1 MHQKPYQCTTE
12 PLELRMSSLCSLSIW
27 WSVHSS
33 VWVIFFR
40 QDNMCFWF
48 FFSFLIQI
56 FKVLTVNIFTS
67 SLLFSSVHLKIISLH
82 TCHPVILQHF
92 FSVTATE
99 QMYRV
104 PEISGSF
111 CTYCTQAHVRAQ
123 TCPCTLFF
131 FPVTAANRCDFH
143 SFIREQTEAADE
155 GTSCMFLHN
164 LSHHFT
170 ENREAGSSVSLS
182 SVQTKSQHLNW
193 W

>member
-1 MHQKPYQCTTE
+1 MHQKPYQNWGC
-12 PLELRMSSLCSLSIW
+12 PA
-27 WSVHSS
+27 SVHSLS
-33 VWVIFFR
+33 GGQFIAQFGWFFSGKTTCVL
-40 QDNMCFWF
+40 DFF
-48 FFSFLIQI
+48 FFSFLTQI
-56 FKVLTVNIFTS
+56 SFKVLTVNIFTS
-67 SLLFSSVHLKIISLH
+67 SLLFSSVHLKIISWH
-82 TCHPVILQHF
+82 TCYSVIQQHF

-99 QMYRV
+99 QMYKV

-111 CTYCTQAHVRAQ
+111 CTYCTKAHVRAQ

-143 SFIREQTEAADE
+143 SFAREQTEAADE
-155 GTSCMFLHN
+155 GTSCMFLH

-182 SVQTKSQHLNW
+182 SVQTKCQHLNW